1 MTSNNLLHI
10 LLKEKQKQRLSLQLI
25 KNNNDTIATTAA
37 NKAKTDAQT
46 AHMRANEKK
55 AQSMA
60 FKKNAA
66 AAASDSGSDSDDE

>member
-1 MTSNNLLHI
+1 MYV
-10 LLKEKQKQRLSLQLI
+10 KQEVPVAEQTPQPLSRVQQLI

-37 NKAKTDAQT
+37 NKAKSDAQT

-60 FKKNAA
+60 FKKKAA